1 MAIGTGLLFGFFPAL
16 HSTRPDLVST
26 IRANTGQLSSA
37 RASARFRTGL
47 VTAQIALS
55 MALLISAG
63 LFIKSLANVSR
74 VDLGIKVDSV
84 VTFGVAPELNGY
96 TRAGSRAFFQQAE
109 EALAAAPGVTSV
121 AASMVPLLTGSNW
134 GTDVAVEGCKYGPD
148 IDDNARF
155 NEISAGYFHAL
166 GVPILAGREFT

>member
-1 MAIGTGLLFGFFPAL
+1 MLIIALLLAVATGLLFGFFPAL

-37 RASARFRTGL
+37 RASTRFRTIL

-74 VDLGIKVDSV
+74 VDLGVKVDNV
-84 VTFGVAPELNGY
+84 VTFGVSPELNGY
-96 TRAGSRAFFQQAE
+96 TAVRSRVFFQA
-109 EALAAAPGVTSV
+109 AFIASSIRSARRTRLLGSPSLYLPAVTLPLA
-121 AASMVPLLTGSNW
+121 PLPYITA
-134 GTDVAVEGCKYGPD
+134 T
-148 IDDNARF
+148 
-155 NEISAGYFHAL
+155 AG
-166 GVPILAGREFT
+166 